1 MYFRKNNKNEYFET
15 LILFYASKIK
25 QAMQIDSVE
34 KEMKKV
40 MSEISSYEN
49 RFTNQYAQ
57 NDNCC

>member
-25 QAMQIDSVE
+25 QAMQIDSLE